1 MDFKPLRLKTVF
13 PPDASRMVGRNPT
26 GKSVKVDSSTTEFAT
41 ATKQSSDVWSESRSI
56 RRTSAKR
63 PPHTWVYVAV
73 AGDWIM
79 AILASVVAFWIRF
92 HTSLRDIGVFEIR
105 TLGLGQY
112 GSHVALGSLTLIAV
126 LAKQGIYNRA
136 ALLRSRWVADRITV
150 GVLIWTAGFLAVTLA
165 FKISP
170 PISRIYM
177 ALNGACAL
185 ILLTGWRRGYDLF
198 LRSGSRIGTLRQRT
212 IFVGWNEDAELFS
225 RSLKKDESTA
235 FDVLGWVDTR
245 RRDGDA
251 IGPAPE
257 ISKLGSVSEMEG
269 ILARHQADI
278 VVLSDLSGP
287 RDQIVELSN
296 LCEREM
302 VSFKVIPSCFRI
314 FVSGLHLE
322 TVAGTPILGI
332 DHLPLDSS
340 LNVAVK
346 RLLDSVGA
354 VIGLVLFSPVIAL
367 FGVLV
372 RLESPGAIFYRQ
384 RRTGIDGRT
393 FDIIK
398 IRSMKINAEQET
410 GAKWCAK
417 DDPRRLRVGAFMRKW
432 NIDELPQFWNVLKG
446 DMSLVGPRP
455 ERPELIKNFKHEI
468 PHYQAR
474 HNAKPGMTGWAQ
486 VKGWRGDTD
495 LSERIKCDLWYLENW
510 SIILDFQIMLLT
522 LVRRENAY

>member
-1 MDFKPLRLKTVF
+1 MDFKPLHLKTVF
-13 PPDASRMVGRNPT
+13 PAPKEQRANRIVAHALSKKAAT
-26 GKSVKVDSSTTEFAT
+26 GETDSLTTITNNGE
-41 ATKQSSDVWSESRSI
+41 WNSERI
-56 RRTSAKR
+56 EPKTTAKR
-63 PPHTWVYVAV
+63 PPHTWVYAAI
-73 AGDWIM
+73 AGDWIV
-79 AILASVVAFWIRF
+79 AVVASVAAFWIRF
-92 HTSLRDIGVFEIR
+92 HTALRDVGVFESQTIE
-105 TLGLGQY
+105 QY
-112 GSHVALGSLTLIAV
+112 GGHVAFGSITLIAV

-136 ALLRSRWVADRITV
+136 ALLRSRWVADKISV
-150 GVLIWTAGFLAVTLA
+150 GVLVWTAGFLAVTLA
-165 FKISP
+165 FKINP

-177 ALNGACAL
+177 ALNGATVL
-185 ILLTGWRRGYDLF
+185 ILLVVWRRAYDAF
-198 LRSGSRIGTLRQRT
+198 LRSGSRIASLRQRT
-212 IFVGWNEDAELFS
+212 IFVGWNEDADHFAK
-225 RSLKKDESTA
+225 SLNKDEASA

-245 RRDGDA
+245 SESEESTTPDNNVPRLGA
-251 IGPAPE
+251 I
-257 ISKLGSVSEMEG
+257 SEMEG
-269 ILARHQADI
+269 ILARHRADM
-278 VVLSDLSGP
+278 VVLADLNGP

-296 LCEREM
+296 LCEREL
-302 VSFKVIPSCFRI
+302 VNFKVIPSCFRI

-332 DHLPLDSS
+332 DRLPLDSS

-346 RLLDSVGA
+346 RALDVIGA
-354 VIGLVLFSPVIAL
+354 LIGLVLFSPVIAF
-367 FGVLV
+367 FGALV

-393 FDIIK
+393 FEIIK
-398 IRSMKINAEQET
+398 IRSMKLNAEQGT
-410 GAKWCAK
+410 GAKWCVK

-510 SIILDFQIMLLT
+510 SLMLDMQIMVLT
-522 LVRRENAY
+522 LLRRENAY